1 MLFKAIQTS
10 RALLDKVSNIK
21 TYTMVSKDTPPQK
34 TELNE
39 VAKFINVGEI
49 PVIT

>member
-21 TYTMVSKDTPPQK
+21 TYTMVSKDTPQK